1 MTKLNWI
8 IMFSALVFICA
19 CDYVSA
25 DCNKVYATVG
35 AGYKFQERTKLTIDN
50 VEYDTDQSPI
60 SARIE
65 LGMQCNENLRF
76 GVSHRSQW
84 LQGWPV
90 NDKKE
95 YSVTEVFVDYTY
107 YWDI

>member
-1 MTKLNWI
+1 MKY
-8 IMFSALVFICA
+8 LVIFIGFLIVCA
-19 CDYVSA
+19 CDYASA
-25 DCNKVYATVG
+25 DCSKAYATVG
-35 AGYKFQERTKLTIDN
+35 AGYKFQERTKVTIN
-50 VEYDTDQSPI
+50 NIEYDTDQDPI

-65 LGMQCNENLRF
+65 LGIQCNENLRF

-84 LQGWPV
+84 LQGYPI

-95 YSVTEVFVDYTY
+95 YSVTEVFVDYTF